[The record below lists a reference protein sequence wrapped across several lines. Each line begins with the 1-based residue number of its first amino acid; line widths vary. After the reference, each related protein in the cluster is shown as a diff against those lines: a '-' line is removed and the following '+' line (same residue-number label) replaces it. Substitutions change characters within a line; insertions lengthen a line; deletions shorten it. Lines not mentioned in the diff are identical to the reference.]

1 MAVHLAANNHPQKLI
16 LETPFYSLQSLAQKI
31 VPIFPTRLLLRFPF
45 QSNEYIQRVNCPV
58 YIFHG
63 TADEVV
69 PYEQAERLFKLV
81 PVPERNFYTIE
92 GGGHNNLIT
101 FEKFRFAMEAALK
114 E

>member
-1 MAVHLAANNHPQKLI
+1 
-16 LETPFYSLQSLAQKI
+16 LAQKI
-31 VPIFPTRLLLRFPF
+31 VRIFPTRLLLRFPF

-101 FEKFRFAMEAALK
+101 FEKLRFAMEAALK